1 MIIAKLCHNN
11 DNNNNNN
18 NNNSNDNNN
27 NNNNSNKL
35 PKAANTRVD
44 KEIWSL

>member
-18 NNNSNDNNN
+18 NSNDNNN
-27 NNNNSNKL
+27 NNNSNKV